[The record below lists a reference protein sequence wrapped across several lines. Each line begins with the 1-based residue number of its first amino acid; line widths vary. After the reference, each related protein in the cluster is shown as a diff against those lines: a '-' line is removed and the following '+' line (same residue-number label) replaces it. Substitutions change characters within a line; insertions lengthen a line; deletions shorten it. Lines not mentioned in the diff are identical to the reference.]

1 MARSTPSASRSKPP
15 ITVLVSALR
24 RLLRPVIRLAIHYG
38 LTYPSLAEMLKSVYV
53 EIADREFQI
62 DGKVQTDSRVSM
74 LTGVHR
80 KDVKRL
86 RSEAA
91 ADTRELPKSVS
102 LGAQIAAVW
111 SSRPEYLTRE
121 GEPRPLPR
129 LSADES
135 QPSFDALVR
144 SVSRDIR
151 SRVVLDE
158 WLRLG
163 VVSLDEDNVKL
174 NRAAF
179 VPASGFEEKAFYLG
193 QNLHDHAAAIA
204 HNVVSEQAPMLE
216 RCVHY
221 DGVEG
226 KTIAELAKAAEV
238 WGMKALRA
246 VNAKVLESGPGHEP
260 ALGQWRM
267 NFGMYFYA
275 EPMDPSTQSHETQGD
290 GT

>member
-1 MARSTPSASRSKPP
+1 MPRNASSASSSKPP
-15 ITVLVSALR
+15 ITSLVSALR
-24 RLLRPVIRLAIHYG
+24 RVLRPVIRLAIHYG

-53 EIADREFQI
+53 EVADGEFRI
-62 DGKVQTDSRVSM
+62 DGKPQTDSRVSM

-91 ADTRELPKSVS
+91 IDTRELPKSVS

-111 SSRPEYLTRE
+111 SSRPEYLTKD

-129 LSADES
+129 LSPDES
-135 QPSFDALVR
+135 QPSFDSLVR

-158 WLRLG
+158 WVRLG
-163 VVSLDEDNVKL
+163 VVSVEDDQVVL

-179 VPASGFEEKAFYLG
+179 VPASGFEEKVFYLG

-204 HNVVSEQAPMLE
+204 HNVIGDQAPMLE

-221 DGVEG
+221 DDVNGEVIG
-226 KTIAELAKAAEV
+226 ELAKAAES
-238 WGMKALRA
+238 WGMRALRT
-246 VNAKVLESGPGHEP
+246 VNTKVLDAGAAS
-260 ALGQWRM
+260 ASRLGKWRM

-275 EPMDPSTQSHETQGD
+275 
-290 GT
+290 

>member
-1 MARSTPSASRSKPP
+1 MAVSAFSAPGSKPP

-53 EIADREFQI
+53 EVADHEFQI
-62 DGKVQTDSRVSM
+62 DGKPQTDSRVSM

-86 RSEAA
+86 RSESAV
-91 ADTRELPKSVS
+91 DMRELPKSVS

-111 SSRPEYLTRE
+111 SSRAEYLTGD
-121 GEPRPLPR
+121 GEPRPLAR

-163 VVSLDEDNVKL
+163 VVSMDDDNVVL

-204 HNVVSEQAPMLE
+204 HNVVTERAPMLE

-226 KTIAELAKAAEV
+226 DAITDLANAAEV

-246 VNAKVLESGPGHEP
+246 VNSKVLEGGEVQGSG
-260 ALGQWRM
+260 LGKWRM
-267 NFGMYFYA
+267 NFGLYFYA
-275 EPMDPSTQSHETQGD
+275 EPMDAPQPQELQRD

>member
-1 MARSTPSASRSKPP
+1 MAVSAFSAPGSKPP

-53 EIADREFQI
+53 EVADLEFQI
-62 DGKVQTDSRVSM
+62 DGKPQTDSRVSM

-86 RSEAA
+86 RSESA
-91 ADTRELPKSVS
+91 ADMRRLPKSVS

-111 SSRPEYLTRE
+111 SSRPEYLTPD
-121 GEPRPLPR
+121 GEPRPLAR

-135 QPSFDALVR
+135 QPSFDSLVR

-163 VVSLDEDNVKL
+163 VASMDADNVVL

-204 HNVVSEQAPMLE
+204 HNVVTERAPMLE

-221 DGVEG
+221 DGIDGEAI
-226 KTIAELAKAAEV
+226 TDLANAAEV
-238 WGMKALRA
+238 WGMRALRA
-246 VNAKVLESGPGHEP
+246 VNNKVLEGGEVQGSGHGK
-260 ALGQWRM
+260 WRM
-267 NFGMYFYA
+267 N
-275 EPMDPSTQSHETQGD
+275 
-290 GT
+290 

>member
-1 MARSTPSASRSKPP
+1 MARNSLAASGSKPP

-38 LTYPSLAEMLKSVYV
+38 LTYPALAEMLKSVYV
-53 EIADREFQI
+53 ETADREFQI
-62 DGKVQTDSRVSM
+62 DGKPQTDSRVSM

-91 ADTRELPKSVS
+91 VESRELPKSVS

-111 SSRPEYLTRE
+111 SSRPEYLNRD

-129 LSADES
+129 LSTDES
-135 QPSFDALVR
+135 QPSFDSLVR

-174 NRAAF
+174 NASAF

-204 HNVVSEQAPMLE
+204 HNVVSGQAPMLE

-221 DGVEG
+221 DGVDGE
-226 KTIAELAKAAEV
+226 TIAGLAKAAET

-246 VNAKVLESGPGHEP
+246 VNTKVLEGGGAQESS
-260 ALGQWRM
+260 LGKWRM

-275 EPMDPSTQSHETQGD
+275 EPMELSAEAQDGQDD

>member
-1 MARSTPSASRSKPP
+1 MARSVPSASGSKSP

-38 LTYPSLAEMLKSVYV
+38 LTYPSLAELLKSIYV
-53 EIADREFQI
+53 EVADGEFQI
-62 DGKVQTDSRVSM
+62 DGKPQTDSRVSM

-86 RSEAA
+86 RSESAA
-91 ADTRELPKSVS
+91 ETREVPKSVS

-111 SSRPEYLTRE
+111 SSRSEYLTRD

-129 LSADES
+129 LSANEA
-135 QPSFDALVR
+135 QPSFDSLVR

-163 VVSLDEDNVKL
+163 VVSMDGDDVTL

-179 VPASGFEEKAFYLG
+179 IPASGFEEKAFYLG

-204 HNVVSEQAPMLE
+204 HNVVGGQAPMLE

-221 DGVEG
+221 DGVESE
-226 KTIAELAKAAEV
+226 TIDDLAKAAEV

-246 VNAKVLESGPGHEP
+246 VNTKVQEGIGAGGAE
-260 ALGQWRM
+260 LGKWRM
-267 NFGMYFYA
+267 NFGLYFYA
-275 EPMDPSTQSHETQGD
+275 EPMEAPVQSEELQRDAG
-290 GT
+290 

>member
-1 MARSTPSASRSKPP
+1 MARGAFSVPGSKPP
-15 ITVLVSALR
+15 ITVLLSALR
-24 RLLRPVIRLAIHYG
+24 RLLRPVIQLAIHYG
-38 LTYPSLAEMLKSVYV
+38 LTYPALAEMLKSVYV
-53 EIADREFQI
+53 EVADREFQI
-62 DGKVQTDSRVSM
+62 DGKPQTDSRVSM

-86 RSEAA
+86 RSESDV
-91 ADTRELPKSVS
+91 DTRELPKSVS

-111 SSRPEYLTRE
+111 SSRPEYLTKD
-121 GEPRPLPR
+121 GEPRPLAR
-129 LSADES
+129 LSTDES
-135 QPSFDALVR
+135 QPSFDSLVR
-144 SVSRDIR
+144 SVSTDIR

-163 VVSLDEDNVKL
+163 VVSMDDDNVVL

-204 HNVVSEQAPMLE
+204 HNVVSERSPMLE

-221 DGVEG
+221 DGVDGEAIG
-226 KTIAELAKAAEV
+226 TLAQAAEV

-246 VNAKVLESGPGHEP
+246 VNSKVLEGNPQES
-260 ALGQWRM
+260 ALGKWRM
-267 NFGMYFYA
+267 NFGLYFYA
-275 EPMDPSTQSHETQGD
+275 EPMEAEQPDELQRD
-290 GT
+290 GV

>member
-1 MARSTPSASRSKPP
+1 M
-15 ITVLVSALR
+15 
-24 RLLRPVIRLAIHYG
+24 LRPVIRLAIHYG
-38 LTYPSLAEMLKSVYV
+38 LTYPSLAELLKSVYV
-53 EIADREFQI
+53 EVADGEFRI
-62 DGKVQTDSRVSM
+62 DGKLQTDSRVSM

-91 ADTRELPKSVS
+91 VDTRELPKSVS

-111 SSRPEYLTRE
+111 SSRPEYLTAD

-129 LSADES
+129 VSADDA
-135 QPSFDALVR
+135 QPSFDSLVR

-163 VVSLDEDNVKL
+163 VVSIEQDQVLL

-179 VPASGFEEKAFYLG
+179 VPATGFEEKTFYLG

-204 HNVVSEQAPMLE
+204 HNVIGGQIPMLE

-221 DGVEG
+221 DDVKGEVVG
-226 KTIAELAKAAEV
+226 ELAKAAET
-238 WGMKALRA
+238 WGMKALRT
-246 VNAKVLESGPGHEP
+246 VNTKVLDAGTASEG
-260 ALGQWRM
+260 ALGRWRM
-267 NFGMYFYA
+267 NFGVYFYA
-275 EPMDPSTQSHETQGD
+275 EPMDKPAPAQEVQSD
-290 GT
+290 AA

>member
-1 MARSTPSASRSKPP
+1 MPRSTPSTSGSKSP

-38 LTYPSLAEMLKSVYV
+38 LTYPSLAELLKSIYV
-53 EIADREFQI
+53 EVADREFEI
-62 DGKVQTDSRVSM
+62 DGKPQTDSRVSM

-86 RSEAA
+86 RSESAA
-91 ADTRELPKSVS
+91 ETREVPKSVS

-111 SSRPEYLTRE
+111 SSRSEYLTRE

-129 LSADES
+129 LSANEA
-135 QPSFDALVR
+135 QPSFDSLVR

-163 VVSLDEDNVKL
+163 VVSMDGDDVTL

-179 VPASGFEEKAFYLG
+179 IPASGFEEKAFYLG

-204 HNVVSEQAPMLE
+204 HNVVGGQAPMLE

-226 KTIAELAKAAEV
+226 ETIDNLAKAAEV

-246 VNAKVLESGPGHEP
+246 VNTKVQEGIGAGGAE
-260 ALGQWRM
+260 LGKWRM
-267 NFGMYFYA
+267 NFGLYFYA
-275 EPMDPSTQSHETQGD
+275 EPMDAPAQSEELQRDAT
-290 GT
+290 

>member
-1 MARSTPSASRSKPP
+1 MAVSAFSAPGSKPP

-38 LTYPSLAEMLKSVYV
+38 LTYPSLAELLKSVYV
-53 EIADREFQI
+53 EVADRELQL
-62 DGKVQTDSRVSM
+62 DGKPQTDSRVSM

-86 RSEAA
+86 RGEEAVDA
-91 ADTRELPKSVS
+91 REVPKSVS
-102 LGAQIAAVW
+102 LGAQIAALW
-111 SSRPEYLTRE
+111 SSRPEYLTKD

-135 QPSFDALVR
+135 QPSFDSLVR
-144 SVSRDIR
+144 SISRDIR

-163 VVSLDEDNVKL
+163 VVSMDEDNVVL

-204 HNVVSEQAPMLE
+204 HNVVSERSPMLE

-226 KTIAELAKAAEV
+226 EAISDLADAAEQ

-246 VNAKVLESGPGHEP
+246 VNNKVLDGGDIQGS
-260 ALGQWRM
+260 AL
-267 NFGMYFYA
+267 
-275 EPMDPSTQSHETQGD
+275 
-290 GT
+290 

>member
-1 MARSTPSASRSKPP
+1 
-15 ITVLVSALR
+15 VLVSALR
-24 RLLRPVIRLAIHYG
+24 RLLRPIIRLAIHYG

-53 EIADREFQI
+53 EVADREFQI
-62 DGKVQTDSRVSM
+62 DGKPQTDSRVSM

-86 RSEAA
+86 RSESAV
-91 ADTRELPKSVS
+91 DLRELPKSVS

-111 SSRPEYLTRE
+111 SSRAEYLTRD
-121 GEPRPLPR
+121 GEPRALAR

-135 QPSFDALVR
+135 QPSFDSLVR

-163 VVSLDEDNVKL
+163 VVSMDDDNVVL

-204 HNVVSEQAPMLE
+204 HNVVSERSPMLE

-221 DGVEG
+221 DGVDG
-226 KTIAELAKAAEV
+226 DAITSLANAAEV

-246 VNAKVLESGPGHEP
+246 VNSKVLEGGDAQGSG
-260 ALGQWRM
+260 LGKWRM
-267 NFGMYFYA
+267 NFGLYFYA
-275 EPMDPSTQSHETQGD
+275 EPMDAPQPEELQRD

>member
-1 MARSTPSASRSKPP
+1 MAVNAFSAPGSKPP
-15 ITVLVSALR
+15 ITVRVSALR

-53 EIADREFQI
+53 EVADREFQI
-62 DGKVQTDSRVSM
+62 DGKPQTDSRVSM

-86 RSEAA
+86 RSESAV
-91 ADTRELPKSVS
+91 DMRELPKSVS

-111 SSRPEYLTRE
+111 SSRAEYLTPD
-121 GEPRPLPR
+121 GEPRPLAR

-135 QPSFDALVR
+135 QPSFDSLVR

-163 VVSLDEDNVKL
+163 VVSMDDDNVVL

-204 HNVVSEQAPMLE
+204 HNVVSERSPMLE

-221 DGVEG
+221 DGVDG
-226 KTIAELAKAAEV
+226 DAITDLANAAEA
-238 WGMKALRA
+238 WGMRALRA
-246 VNAKVLESGPGHEP
+246 VNSKVLEGGDIQGS
-260 ALGQWRM
+260 ALGKWRM
-267 NFGMYFYA
+267 NFGLYFYA
-275 EPMDPSTQSHETQGD
+275 EPMDAPQPEELQRD

>member
-1 MARSTPSASRSKPP
+1 MARNSLAASGSKPP

-38 LTYPSLAEMLKSVYV
+38 LTYPALAEMLKSVYV
-53 EIADREFQI
+53 ETADREFQI
-62 DGKVQTDSRVSM
+62 DGKPQTDSRVSM

-91 ADTRELPKSVS
+91 VESRELPKSVS

-111 SSRPEYLTRE
+111 SSRPEYLNRE

-129 LSADES
+129 LSTDES
-135 QPSFDALVR
+135 QPSFDSLVR

-174 NRAAF
+174 NASAF

-204 HNVVSEQAPMLE
+204 HNVVSGQAPMLE

-221 DGVEG
+221 DGVDGE
-226 KTIAELAKAAEV
+226 TIAGLAKAAET

-246 VNAKVLESGPGHEP
+246 VNTKVLEGGGAQESS
-260 ALGQWRM
+260 LGKWRM

-275 EPMDPSTQSHETQGD
+275 EPMELSAEAQDGQDD

>member
-1 MARSTPSASRSKPP
+1 MAVSAFSAPGSKPP

-53 EIADREFQI
+53 EVADLEFQI
-62 DGKVQTDSRVSM
+62 DGKPQTDSRVSM

-86 RSEAA
+86 RSESAV
-91 ADTRELPKSVS
+91 DMRELPKSVS

-111 SSRPEYLTRE
+111 SSRPEYLTRD
-121 GEPRPLPR
+121 GEPRPLAR

-135 QPSFDALVR
+135 QPSFDSLVR

-163 VVSLDEDNVKL
+163 VVSMDEDNVVL

-204 HNVVSEQAPMLE
+204 HNVVTERAPMLE

-221 DGVEG
+221 DGIDGEAI
-226 KTIAELAKAAEV
+226 TDLANAAEV
-238 WGMKALRA
+238 WGMRALRA
-246 VNAKVLESGPGHEP
+246 VNSKVLEGGEVQGSG
-260 ALGQWRM
+260 LGKWRM
-267 NFGMYFYA
+267 NFGLYFYA
-275 EPMDPSTQSHETQGD
+275 EPMDAPQSKELQRD